1 MKKRL
6 SIVLCM
12 TLMATSL
19 LAGCKKKEEAPE
31 PTETVSEAEPET
43 ETETGKD
50 GMARSYL
57 TGEWIDKDLAKKK
70 PVAIMIGNTNDALPQ
85 YGLSQADV
93 LYEAPAEG
101 GITRLMP
108 IFQDYSG
115 LDKIGSVRSCR
126 HYYAYYA
133 MEFDAIYIHYGQ
145 AIYATELLESGKVED
160 LNGLE
165 GAIDS
170 ATFYRDKSRKAPH
183 NAFVSTDGID
193 AGIELKGYDTEL
205 PSDYEG
211 HYQFNEDGEKEIE
224 LTDGADAAVVQ
235 PGYYV
240 NNPWFV
246 YNSEDG
252 LYYRFQYKKEHMDE
266 NTGTQLAFKNILLQY
281 CDYTKLDDAHGYLD
295 VESTGEGTGKY
306 ITNGKVI
313 DVTWKKASENEPTRY
328 YDASGN
334 EITLNQGKTMVC
346 VLLNDME
353 KKLNIYA
360 TEDEFTPPSAK

>member
-31 PTETVSEAEPET
+31 PKETVSEAEET

-57 TGEWIDKDLAKKK
+57 TGEWIDADLAKKK

-133 MEFDAIYIHYGQ
+133 MEFDAIYVHYGQ

-183 NAFVSTDGID
+183 NAFVSTDGLD

-211 HYQFNEDGEKEIE
+211 HYQFNEDDEKEIE

-252 LYYRFQYKKEHMDE
+252 LYYRSRKRSE
-266 NTGTQLAFKNILLQY
+266 FKIGQDFGKY
-281 CDYTKLDDAHGYLD
+281 SD
-295 VESTGEGTGKY
+295 STGF
-306 ITNGKVI
+306 VR
-313 DVTWKKASENEPTRY
+313 KK
-328 YDASGN
+328 SG
-334 EITLNQGKTMVC
+334 
-346 VLLNDME
+346 
-353 KKLNIYA
+353 
-360 TEDEFTPPSAK
+360 

>member
-31 PTETVSEAEPET
+31 PTEAVSEAEPET

-126 HYYAYYA
+126 HYYA
-133 MEFDAIYIHYGQ
+133 
-145 AIYATELLESGKVED
+145 
-160 LNGLE
+160 
-165 GAIDS
+165 
-170 ATFYRDKSRKAPH
+170 
-183 NAFVSTDGID
+183 
-193 AGIELKGYDTEL
+193 
-205 PSDYEG
+205 
-211 HYQFNEDGEKEIE
+211 
-224 LTDGADAAVVQ
+224 
-235 PGYYV
+235 
-240 NNPWFV
+240 
-246 YNSEDG
+246 
-252 LYYRFQYKKEHMDE
+252 
-266 NTGTQLAFKNILLQY
+266 
-281 CDYTKLDDAHGYLD
+281 
-295 VESTGEGTGKY
+295 
-306 ITNGKVI
+306 
-313 DVTWKKASENEPTRY
+313 
-328 YDASGN
+328 GN
-334 EITLNQGKTMVC
+334 LRN
-346 VLLNDME
+346 
-353 KKLNIYA
+353 
-360 TEDEFTPPSAK
+360 

>member
-31 PTETVSEAEPET
+31 PTETVSEAEET

-57 TGEWIDKDLAKKK
+57 TGEWIDADLAKKK

-183 NAFVSTDGID
+183 NACVSTDGID

-205 PSDYEG
+205 PSDYKG
-211 HYQFNEDGEKEIE
+211 HYQFNEDDEKEIE

-235 PGYYV
+235 PGYYI

-266 NTGTQLAFKNILLQY
+266 NTGTQLAFKNILLRAPV
-281 CDYTKLDDAHGYLD
+281 K
-295 VESTGEGTGKY
+295 EP
-306 ITNGKVI
+306 
-313 DVTWKKASENEPTRY
+313 EN
-328 YDASGN
+328 
-334 EITLNQGKTMVC
+334 I
-346 VLLNDME
+346 LLTV
-353 KKLNIYA
+353 K
-360 TEDEFTPPSAK
+360 

>member
-31 PTETVSEAEPET
+31 PKETVSEAEET

-57 TGEWIDKDLAKKK
+57 TGEWIDADLAKKK

-133 MEFDAIYIHYGQ
+133 MEFDAIYVHYGQ

-183 NAFVSTDGID
+183 NAFVSTDGLD

-211 HYQFNEDGEKEIE
+211 HYQFNEDDEKR
-224 LTDGADAAVVQ
+224 
-235 PGYYV
+235 
-240 NNPWFV
+240 N
-246 YNSEDG
+246 
-252 LYYRFQYKKEHMDE
+252 
-266 NTGTQLAFKNILLQY
+266 
-281 CDYTKLDDAHGYLD
+281 
-295 VESTGEGTGKY
+295 
-306 ITNGKVI
+306 
-313 DVTWKKASENEPTRY
+313 
-328 YDASGN
+328 
-334 EITLNQGKTMVC
+334 
-346 VLLNDME
+346 
-353 KKLNIYA
+353 
-360 TEDEFTPPSAK
+360 

>member
-1 MKKRL
+1 MKKFW
-6 SIVLCM
+6 M
-12 TLMATSL
+12 TVGMVMMTAAL
-19 LAGCKKKEEAPE
+19 LAGCKKKEEVVD
-31 PTETVSEAEPET
+31 TEKVSEDVET
-43 ETETGKD
+43 ETDTTKNGQ
-50 GMARSYL
+50 ARSFL
-57 TGEWIDKDLAKKK
+57 TGEWIDADLAAKK

-85 YGLSQADV
+85 YGVSQADV
-93 LYEAPAEG
+93 LFEVPAEG

-145 AIYATELLESGKVED
+145 AIYATELLESGKIED

-165 GAIDS
+165 NAIDS
-170 ATFYRDKSRKAPH
+170 ATFYRDSSRKAPH

-193 AGIELKGYDTEL
+193 AGIEYKGYDTEL
-205 PSDYEG
+205 PADYTG
-211 HYQFNEDGEKEIE
+211 HYKFNEDDENEIN
-224 LTDGADAAVVQ
+224 LTDGSDAAVVQ
-235 PGYYV
+235 PGFYI

-266 NTGTQLAFKNILLQY
+266 NTQTQLAFKNVILQY
-281 CDYTKLDDAHGYLD
+281 TDYTKLDDDHGYLD
-295 VESTGEGTGKY
+295 VQTVGKGTGKY
-306 ITNGKVI
+306 VTNGKVI
-313 DVTWKKASENEPTRY
+313 DITWEKKDENSPTQY
-328 YDASGN
+328 FNASGE

-353 KKLNIYA
+353 KRLNICA
-360 TEDEFTPPSAK
+360 TEDEFEAPTPSK

>member
-31 PTETVSEAEPET
+31 PKETVSEAEET
-43 ETETGKD
+43 ETETSKD

-57 TGEWIDKDLAKKK
+57 TGEWIDADLAKKK

-133 MEFDAIYIHYGQ
+133 MEFDAIYVHYGQ

-183 NAFVSTDGID
+183 NAFVSTDGLD

-211 HYQFNEDGEKEIE
+211 HYQFNEDDEKEIE

-235 PGYYV
+235 PGYYI

-252 LYYRFQYKKEHMDE
+252 LYYRFQYKKSIWMKIQAHS
-266 NTGTQLAFKNILLQY
+266 LLLRTF
-281 CDYTKLDDAHGYLD
+281 CF
-295 VESTGEGTGKY
+295 STA
-306 ITNGKVI
+306 II
-313 DVTWKKASENEPTRY
+313 
-328 YDASGN
+328 
-334 EITLNQGKTMVC
+334 
-346 VLLNDME
+346 
-353 KKLNIYA
+353 
-360 TEDEFTPPSAK
+360 PS

>member
-1 MKKRL
+1 MSKDY
-6 SIVLCM
+6 
-12 TLMATSL
+12 MAEYHRWL
-19 LAGCKKKEEAPE
+19 
-31 PTETVSEAEPET
+31 
-43 ETETGKD
+43 
-50 GMARSYL
+50 
-57 TGEWIDKDLAKKK
+57 
-70 PVAIMIGNTNDALPQ
+70 
-85 YGLSQADV
+85 
-93 LYEAPAEG
+93 
-101 GITRLMP
+101 
-108 IFQDYSG
+108 
-115 LDKIGSVRSCR
+115 
-126 HYYAYYA
+126 
-133 MEFDAIYIHYGQ
+133 
-145 AIYATELLESGKVED
+145 
-160 LNGLE
+160 
-165 GAIDS
+165 
-170 ATFYRDKSRKAPH
+170 
-183 NAFVSTDGID
+183 D
-193 AGIELKGYDTEL
+193 AGACEPMD
-205 PSDYEG
+205 D
-211 HYQFNEDGEKEIE
+211 EKEIE

-328 YDASGN
+328 YAASGN